1 MVFPRS
7 ISLHVGLLLPAAA
20 ALLLLGAACGRED
33 ATRRGDDARGR
44 HMRIAAEAEL
54 RGDWDA
60 AVDAYESA
68 LRRRPRMAAA
78 HRRLAPI
85 LGERR
90 HDMPA
95 ALYHYRRYLELAP
108 DAPDADAVREAA
120 ENCEQYIAAGTGG
133 DTSGLRW
140 QLETQQERIH
150 ALELELA
157 QTRQALEAARRAAPA
172 ASSAPALPLEGR
184 LAPAAPS
191 RTSSKPAPQPAAKPA
206 SPSPRPASGPVLYT
220 VQSGDTLSKIAKRHG
235 TTSDAIFQ
243 ANRSSLSSPDAIRIG
258 MTLSIPQGT
267 IPR

>member
-1 MVFPRS
+1 MSR
-7 ISLHVGLLLPAAA
+7 LALPAAA

-85 LGERR
+85 LGERKK
-90 HDMPA
+90 DLPG
-95 ALYHYRRYLELAP
+95 ALYHYCRYLELAP
-108 DAPDADAVREAA
+108 DAPDAEAVREAA

-172 ASSAPALPLEGR
+172 AVSAPALPLEGR
-184 LAPAAPS
+184 LAPATPARP
-191 RTSSKPAPQPAAKPA
+191 SSKSAPPPAAKPSA
-206 SPSPRPASGPVLYT
+206 PAPRPSGPVLYT

-267 IPR
+267 AR